1 MSRDLGFKTGDKI
14 LLIEGEPIE
23 RFSSIVEKMLSAKT
37 INVDRNGSELDISL
51 PDNFIEQL
59 IENDGSMLFYPRIP
73 AIVSSFL
80 EKSNAEQAG
89 LKVNDQIIGVNDK
102 EIKYNDEM
110 AKALSGLKDSTATIF
125 CLLYTSDAADE

>member
-1 MSRDLGFKTGDKI
+1 M
-14 LLIEGEPIE
+14 
-23 RFSSIVEKMLSAKT
+23 
-37 INVDRNGSELDISL
+37 
-51 PDNFIEQL
+51 PDNFIEKL

-110 AKALSGLKDSTATIF
+110 AKRYLSLKILQQLF
-125 CLLYTSDAADE
+125 